1 MLYILQIS
9 PKAVLEFEDLLDWYL
24 KIDIRIGEKF
34 ADEYFTALNKIVH
47 QPKYYSFIAPHK
59 RRIPFKTMKAM
70 LVYIIKKDMI
80 EVIAVKDMR
89 SKPDK
94 HFY

>member
-34 ADEYFTALNKIVH
+34 ADEYFTALNKIV
-47 QPKYYSFIAPHK
+47 
-59 RRIPFKTMKAM
+59 
-70 LVYIIKKDMI
+70 
-80 EVIAVKDMR
+80 
-89 SKPDK
+89 
-94 HFY
+94 